1 MPSQLSNH
9 DKNNLDLSTKGMIYT
24 LIINMFM
31 FSMLLGFFEVNRFY
45 RQIFLKR
52 LQKRFIDIGRVPPI
66 PPRHVFGWL
75 VAIFRVPELEVLH
88 MVGLDGYMLLRYHT
102 VCLKFSL
109 FVAATGKIAVHS
121 TQRCELSPD
130 KFSYSMHTELI
141 NRSSRA
147 PSNILH
153 CAYPPN

>member
-109 FVAATGKIAVHS
+109 FVAATGK
-121 TQRCELSPD
+121 
-130 KFSYSMHTELI
+130 
-141 NRSSRA
+141 NG
-147 PSNILH
+147 
-153 CAYPPN
+153 

>member
-1 MPSQLSNH
+1 MSTQLSNH

-52 LQKRFIDIGRVPPI
+52 QQKRFIDIGRVPPI

-109 FVAATGKIAVHS
+109 FVAATGKN
-121 TQRCELSPD
+121 CL
-130 KFSYSMHTELI
+130 
-141 NRSSRA
+141 
-147 PSNILH
+147 
-153 CAYPPN
+153 AYPWDKPVRSRRNVANLAYTNSLIRFTLN